1 MYALVSNR
9 HILAPPCDP
18 SSGFSQPPLLKGP
31 SLIQYE
37 GYSFVLDLFTV
48 FFSKN
53 SSKYLETIVPKLAK
67 ENNAHKKEEF
77 QVETDEN
84 NI

>member
-1 MYALVSNR
+1 MRWSAIVIFWLPLV
-9 HILAPPCDP
+9 ILRQD
-18 SSGFSQPPLLKGP
+18 FHNPPLLKGP